1 MSRKKS
7 TLFVF
12 WLLISP
18 LTSIAQVSEV
28 STLSFE
34 EFLGFVKKYH
44 PVAKQAELKI
54 SAGQAELL
62 KARGGFDPK
71 LAVDYDQ
78 KRFKGDEY
86 FELLNTT
93 FKIPTWF
100 GVELKGAFEQNEGV
114 FLNPQNNVPENG
126 LYSAGIS
133 VPLGQGLFIN
143 NRMAALKQA
152 KIFQQLS
159 LAERDLQVNDIL
171 YEASKA
177 YFDWYIAYQNWQLSQ
192 NFYTNAQARFVGIRQ
207 RAVSGDLPAI
217 DTLEAGIV
225 VQNRFLTMEQA
236 RLDQVKARLELS
248 NFLWIENN
256 IPLEIQD
263 GVAPEDIIPESIDRL
278 LGTDLLRTFQENL
291 ANHPKIRAMNYKI
304 EALQTE
310 RRLKADKLKPRI
322 DVEYNFLTQNAEDFD
337 AYFAGDYKTAV
348 RFSFPLFLR
357 KERGDLRLSKLK
369 VQDAELDAAY
379 QQLALENKI
388 NAGIAEMN
396 SYREQLVMYANLV
409 AGYEKLLTAEERKF
423 DLGESS
429 IFLLNSRESSLID
442 SKAKGNLAL
451 KKLLIS
457 KATLFKTLANEVDL
471 P

>member
-1 MSRKKS
+1 MSKKK
-7 TLFVF
+7 TILFVF
-12 WLLISP
+12 WLSMP
-18 LTSIAQVSEV
+18 FFTSFAQVSEV

-44 PVAKQAELKI
+44 PVAKQAQLKI
-54 SAGQAELL
+54 SAGQATLL
-62 KARGGFDPK
+62 QARGGFDPK
-71 LAVDYDQ
+71 IAVDYDQ

-100 GVELKGAFEQNEGV
+100 GIELKGAFEQNEGV

-133 VPLGQGLFIN
+133 LPLGQGLLIN

-159 LAERDLQVNDIL
+159 LAERDLEVNNIL
-171 YEASKA
+171 YESAIA
-177 YFDWYIAYQNWQLSQ
+177 YFEWYIAYQNWQLSQ
-192 NFYTNAQARFVGIRQ
+192 NFYANAQERYIGIKQ

-225 VQNRFLTMEQA
+225 VQNRFLSMEQA
-236 RLDQVKARLELS
+236 RLDHVKAKLDLS

-256 IPLEIQD
+256 IPLEVNEGI
-263 GVAPEDIIPESIDRL
+263 APEAIVPESIDRL

-291 ANHPKIRAMNYKI
+291 ANHPKILALNYKI
-304 EALQTE
+304 EALETE
-310 RRLKADKLKPRI
+310 RRLKADKLKPKI
-322 DVEYNFLTQNAEDFD
+322 DFEYNFLTQNAEDFD
-337 AYFAGDYKTAV
+337 AYFAGDYKTTV
-348 RFSFPLFLR
+348 RFSLPLFLR
-357 KERGDLRLSKLK
+357 KERGELRLSKLK

-379 QQLALENKI
+379 QQLTLENKI

-396 SYREQLVMYANLV
+396 SYREQLVMYDGLV
-409 AGYEKLLTAEERKF
+409 TGYEKLLTAEERKF

-429 IFLLNSRESSLID
+429 IFLLNSRESALID
-442 SKAKGNLAL
+442 SRGKENLAL